1 MPSAI
6 LDVSICKMVAE
17 KSTDKNG
24 SHFSLAQA
32 LDKLTFNFILINILL
47 KDSYFHLIL

>member
-1 MPSAI
+1 MSFAV
-6 LDVSICKMVAE
+6 LDMSVRKMVSD

-32 LDKLTFNFILINILL
+32 FDKLTFNFILINILL
-47 KDSYFHLIL
+47 KGSDFHLIL